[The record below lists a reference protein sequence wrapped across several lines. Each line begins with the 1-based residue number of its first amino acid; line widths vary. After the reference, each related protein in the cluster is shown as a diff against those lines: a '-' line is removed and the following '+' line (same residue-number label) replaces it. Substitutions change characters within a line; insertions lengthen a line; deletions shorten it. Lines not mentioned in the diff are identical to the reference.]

1 MYDSSSKPVGTVRY
15 LAPEYL
21 KPELFNE
28 YLNLTRADIYSTAL
42 VIWELLNRTKVKKSE
57 FLSFYIFPRIFMVS
71 KRPFQSIGSLTGTV
85 FHLNPP

>member
-42 VIWELLNRTKVKKSE
+42 VIWELLNRTKVRKFLE
-57 FLSFYIFPRIFMVS
+57 FFFSQIFVGFLWCRRTHSRV
-71 KRPFQSIGSLTGTV
+71 
-85 FHLNPP
+85 

>member
-1 MYDSSSKPVGTVRY
+1 MSTNYSAATPDTSSKPVGTVRY

-42 VIWELLNRTKVKKSE
+42 VMWELLNRTKVRNYFFAGIGDFSE
-57 FLSFYIFPRIFMVS
+57 SFL
-71 KRPFQSIGSLTGTV
+71 KRFLK
-85 FHLNPP
+85 F

>member
-42 VIWELLNRTKVKKSE
+42 VIWELLNRTKVRGI
-57 FLSFYIFPRIFMVS
+57 FLTFF
-71 KRPFQSIGSLTGTV
+71 KV
-85 FHLNPP
+85 FVGFLWCRRTHSRV